1 VPFRGPRAR
10 EILQEVIEGRVP
22 PRSVNQIER
31 QMGLGQGNLLYSF
44 RYECRMVSAQYRAIS
59 IERSKQRV
67 AQECAEVQLVTR
79 TLYEQAIFPTY
90 KQVRARLS
98 NPNLMRRPEVR
109 ASWHTARR
117 ELGLEG

>member
-1 VPFRGPRAR
+1 
-10 EILQEVIEGRVP
+10 
-22 PRSVNQIER
+22 
-31 QMGLGQGNLLYSF
+31 MGLGQGNLLYSF